1 VPPRP
6 TSAGKG
12 GVAIVPALFRALLG
26 PPLPTSAERHER
38 LSIPRALGA
47 FGLDALSS
55 VAYGPDEILYVLLP
69 AGAAALRWSFPI
81 ALAIAALLAIVVTS
95 YRQTIFAY
103 PNGGGSYTVA
113 RENLGVGVGLLAAA
127 ALMVDYL
134 TTVAVSVTSGV
145 QQISAFVPAV
155 YTYRV
160 PICVACV
167 GLLMLANLRGLR
179 EAGGLFVLPTYA
191 FLGSLGVVVA
201 WGLVQLVTGHLHP
214 LPPQAVPAA
223 TESLSLVLILRA
235 FAGGCTAM
243 TGVEAIANGVPV
255 FEEPRT
261 KTAARTLVLLGV
273 CLGVLFLGVAGL
285 GSRIGAVPTSQQ
297 GVLAQ
302 VGLAVAGQ
310 GPLFYLVQISA
321 ATILIL
327 AANTSFNGFPLL
339 AALMARDDYLP
350 HQFVHRGLRL
360 AYSAGILVLG
370 SLAIVLIVAF
380 GGDTHALIPLFA
392 VGVFLCF
399 TLSQVGMVRHW
410 RTEQGPRWRTKL
422 AINGFGALTTGVVTL
437 IVVASKFTEGAWIVV
452 LLVPAIVWLLR
463 GVHAHYA
470 LAERQLRLERF
481 PRGVIQ
487 REQVLI
493 PVRAIDR
500 TVAAAIIYGR
510 AISTNVVAVHVA
522 VDPDYA
528 EQLRAR
534 WQEWEC
540 DVPLEI
546 IPSPYREVIAPLL
559 SYIEAAAR
567 ADRSVMLTVLLP
579 QIITRHWWQEVLHN
593 QTAVQ
598 LSLALRGMPNLVVTA
613 VPIKLEE

>member
-1 VPPRP
+1 
-6 TSAGKG
+6 
-12 GVAIVPALFRALLG
+12 
-26 PPLPTSAERHER
+26 
-38 LSIPRALGA
+38 
-47 FGLDALSS
+47 
-55 VAYGPDEILYVLLP
+55 
-69 AGAAALRWSFPI
+69 
-81 ALAIAALLAIVVTS
+81 
-95 YRQTIFAY
+95 
-103 PNGGGSYTVA
+103 
-113 RENLGVGVGLLAAA
+113 
-127 ALMVDYL
+127 
-134 TTVAVSVTSGV
+134 
-145 QQISAFVPAV
+145 
-155 YTYRV
+155 
-160 PICVACV
+160 
-167 GLLMLANLRGLR
+167 
-179 EAGGLFVLPTYA
+179 
-191 FLGSLGVVVA
+191 
-201 WGLVQLVTGHLHP
+201 
-214 LPPQAVPAA
+214 
-223 TESLSLVLILRA
+223 
-235 FAGGCTAM
+235 
-243 TGVEAIANGVPV
+243 
-255 FEEPRT
+255 
-261 KTAARTLVLLGV
+261 
-273 CLGVLFLGVAGL
+273 
-285 GSRIGAVPTSQQ
+285 
-297 GVLAQ
+297 
-302 VGLAVAGQ
+302 
-310 GPLFYLVQISA
+310 
-321 ATILIL
+321 
-327 AANTSFNGFPLL
+327 
-339 AALMARDDYLP
+339 
-350 HQFVHRGLRL
+350 
-360 AYSAGILVLG
+360 
-370 SLAIVLIVAF
+370 VAF

-410 RTEQGPRWRTKL
+410 HTEHGPRWQTKL

-470 LAERQLRLERF
+470 LAKRQLRLERF

-522 VDPDYA
+522 EDPDYA
-528 EQLRAR
+528 EQLQVR

-613 VPIKLEE
+613 VPIKLQE